1 MVILSLIHNFCL
13 FCLDLFIIFVFNQYI
28 YQMNKIYFHG
38 IVRIFLLAVIMLLPA
53 IALTSCS
60 SDDDD
65 EHYLYSISI
74 TSMNVSGSD
83 MYYLSLLDEVEKKY
97 DKSFTLTGSQES
109 CDMQAKV
116 KFTAAMTIVQ
126 NAVANVTGYSGYVTY
141 VLTRNGETIAS
152 EQVDFEK

>member
-1 MVILSLIHNFCL
+1 
-13 FCLDLFIIFVFNQYI
+13 
-28 YQMNKIYFHG
+28 MNKIYFHG